1 LGGSACFALRALTLK
16 PLTLVRERDNRGS
29 GPAPFGVGDDHGT
42 PPAHDRH
49 TRVRRAQIDA
59 YDLTHVLSPSHG
71 EHDYSVSTGLSS
83 VEGEVLPPSWP
94 ACLGTS
100 ATVTIAGRK
109 IRSCKRYPFS
119 YSSTTIFPE
128 A

>member
-1 LGGSACFALRALTLK
+1 
-16 PLTLVRERDNRGS
+16 
-29 GPAPFGVGDDHGT
+29 
-42 PPAHDRH
+42 
-49 TRVRRAQIDA
+49 
-59 YDLTHVLSPSHG
+59 DLTHVLSPSHD

-83 VEGEVLPPSWP
+83 VEGEVLPPSRP
-94 ACLGTS
+94 ARLGTS

-128 A
+128 ASCDSTWATAWLRDGSNVSPRLFTVRTPNFASVSRN